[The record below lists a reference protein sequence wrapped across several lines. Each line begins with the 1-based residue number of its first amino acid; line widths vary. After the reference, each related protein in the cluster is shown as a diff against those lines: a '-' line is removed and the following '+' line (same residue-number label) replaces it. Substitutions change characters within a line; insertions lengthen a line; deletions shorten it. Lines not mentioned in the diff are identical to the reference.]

1 MWTFIIVLVAIIS
14 IWAIISNKNDNEKTR
29 EYFNNKGGLKTI
41 FPNLV
46 NILENEYDM
55 TLKYDDGRK
64 FCFKKIEDDKEL
76 NIGLKLEFN
85 NVKVIFSELHKKG
98 NLLRGTDVTFHSD
111 NDYKE
116 LTKLIQL
123 SIANL
128 NTSINTQFH
137 QKKYL
142 KEWED
147 FISTSKNENFIDF
160 HVKNLFMI
168 DDIDP
173 KKFLLNL
180 RYKKIGFDIDNEQTS
195 SMNEIY
201 FTPPAFT
208 DFFIAAYPDVYLWVQ
223 KNYSRVEAYK
233 NLEKESEDYFK
244 YIENLIPMY
253 RKMINQYKRENNQLE
268 CR

>member
-1 MWTFIIVLVAIIS
+1 MWTFIIVLVTIII

-29 EYFNNKGGLKTI
+29 EYFNNKGGLKAI

-46 NILENEYDM
+46 NILENDYNM

-64 FCFKKIEDDKEL
+64 FCYKKIENDKEL

-98 NLLRGTDVTFHSD
+98 NLLKGTDVTFYSD
-111 NDYKE
+111 NDYNE
-116 LTKLIQL
+116 LNKLIQL

-128 NTSINTQFH
+128 NTSINIEYH
-137 QKKYL
+137 PKKHL
-142 KEWED
+142 KEWQD
-147 FISTSKNENFIDF
+147 FILTSNDENFIDF
-160 HVKNLFMI
+160 HVKSLFII
-168 DDIDP
+168 DDINP
-173 KKFLLNL
+173 KKFIANL
-180 RYKKIGFDIDNEQTS
+180 SYKKVGFNIDNEQTFS
-195 SMNEIY
+195 INEIH

-223 KNYSRVEAYK
+223 KNHSRVEAYK
-233 NLEKESEDYFK
+233 NLEKESEDYFN